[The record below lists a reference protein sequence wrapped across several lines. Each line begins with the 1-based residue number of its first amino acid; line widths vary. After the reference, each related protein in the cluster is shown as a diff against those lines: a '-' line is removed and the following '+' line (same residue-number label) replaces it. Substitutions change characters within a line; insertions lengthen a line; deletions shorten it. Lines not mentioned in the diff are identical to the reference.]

1 MAAGLAVSAGE
12 ADGGH
17 EQGREGAVLRLS
29 YAADGLYRLCDAGTF
44 VIARVETTLEAPQ
57 TTQTPSVASAEP
69 TITENSYQDA
79 HISIQIDTR
88 RLDDTTVYIADVT
101 LSSPEYLKT
110 ALAQNAYGKN
120 VTETTSAIAE
130 RQSAILAINGDY
142 YGSRERGYVLRNG
155 TLYRST
161 AAADQEDL
169 VIFSDGSF
177 AVIDEGSISA
187 DSLLQ
192 QGAMQVLSFGPALVA
207 EITVSQKDEVGKAMV
222 SNPRT
227 AIGVVAPLH
236 YLFVVSD
243 GRTSQSAG
251 LSLYE
256 LAQLMQSLGAQ
267 TAYNL
272 DGGGS
277 SALYFNGTVVN
288 NPTTNGR
295 RIQERSVS
303 DIVYIGY

>member
-1 MAAGLAVSAGE
+1 MAAMS
-12 ADGGH
+12 
-17 EQGREGAVLRLS
+17 RGAKVLYCVYLTLLMGFTGFVTL
-29 YAADGLYRLCDAGTF
+29 DTF
-44 VIARVETTLEAPQ
+44 VIARVETMLEAPQ

-69 TITENSYQDA
+69 TITENSYQDE

-101 LSSPEYLKT
+101 LSSLEYLKT

-155 TLYRST
+155 TLYRIT

-192 QGAMQVLSFGPALVA
+192 QGAMQVLSFARRWWRMAKSPYRKRMRWARPWSAIHVRPLASLRRCTICLLCRMAAPAKVQA
-207 EITVSQKDEVGKAMV
+207 CRCMSW
-222 SNPRT
+222 
-227 AIGVVAPLH
+227 
-236 YLFVVSD
+236 
-243 GRTSQSAG
+243 
-251 LSLYE
+251 
-256 LAQLMQSLGAQ
+256 
-267 TAYNL
+267 
-272 DGGGS
+272 
-277 SALYFNGTVVN
+277 
-288 NPTTNGR
+288 
-295 RIQERSVS
+295 RS
-303 DIVYIGY
+303 

>member
-1 MAAGLAVSAGE
+1 MSRGAKVLYCVYLALLMGFTGFVAL
-12 ADGGH
+12 D
-17 EQGREGAVLRLS
+17 
-29 YAADGLYRLCDAGTF
+29 TF
-44 VIARVETTLEAPQ
+44 VIARVETMLEAPQ

-120 VTETTSAIAE
+120 VTETTSAIAA

-169 VIFSDGSF
+169 VIFF
-177 AVIDEGSISA
+177 
-187 DSLLQ
+187 
-192 QGAMQVLSFGPALVA
+192 
-207 EITVSQKDEVGKAMV
+207 
-222 SNPRT
+222 
-227 AIGVVAPLH
+227 
-236 YLFVVSD
+236 
-243 GRTSQSAG
+243 
-251 LSLYE
+251 
-256 LAQLMQSLGAQ
+256 
-267 TAYNL
+267 
-272 DGGGS
+272 
-277 SALYFNGTVVN
+277 
-288 NPTTNGR
+288 R
-295 RIQERSVS
+295 RFIRRH
-303 DIVYIGY
+303 

>member
-1 MAAGLAVSAGE
+1 M
-12 ADGGH
+12 
-17 EQGREGAVLRLS
+17 
-29 YAADGLYRLCDAGTF
+29 
-44 VIARVETTLEAPQ
+44 IARVETTLEAPQ

-69 TITENSYQDA
+69 IVTENSYQDA

-120 VTETTSAIAE
+120 VTETTSAM
-130 RQSAILAINGDY
+130 
-142 YGSRERGYVLRNG
+142 LRNG

-192 QGAMQVLSFGPALVA
+192 QGAMQVFSFGPALVA
-207 EITVSQKDEVGKAMV
+207 DGEITVSQKDEVGKAMV

-256 LAQLMQSLGAQ
+256 MAQLMQLLGAQ

-277 SALYFNGTVVN
+277 STLYFNGTVVN